1 MVLLT
6 VFYVYL
12 CTLVL
17 LALVI
22 NAKSLTQWAMIK
34 STHPHAHRSS
44 HEQTVA
50 TEYPNLVRL
59 AQRD

>member
-6 VFYVYL
+6 AFYVYL
-12 CTLVL
+12 CILML

-22 NAKSLTQWAMIK
+22 NSKSLTQWAMIK
-34 STHPHAHRSS
+34 PHHPHSHKPS
-44 HEQTVA
+44 HEQTLA

-59 AQRD
+59 SQRD